1 MNRPMS
7 RLARGLRVAAWLTG
21 LIGAASLTGAI
32 VAQDGAVSMASLSN
46 ETAASY
52 VAQPLTS
59 GTSAVPIV
67 MLGLSVDEQLYRR
80 AYDDVSDLDGDGLLD
95 TGYRNTLDYLGYF
108 DPSLCYAYA
117 SGRYKAAAAASGESR
132 HQCLAAAAG
141 NWSGNFLNWLS
152 MSRLDVLRAALYGG
166 RRSTDSSTVTVL
178 ERSYV
183 PADFHAWAKF
193 YDGADANLYT
203 PFTQDAGAP
212 GLSFCNV
219 SFVAGGD
226 VDSASSTA
234 APQLRVARGS
244 FRLWAAA
251 ETRECLWN
259 EESGSA
265 DQPTRAAASL
275 GEGEYLVRAEVCDPA
290 APATQREAFCRQY
303 PNGLKPAGQLQRFGE
318 DGQLQFGLLSG
329 SYAKPRSGGQLR
341 RNAGPLVG
349 NGDGNCAAGDE
360 INLATGQFCIGADGA
375 AGIVNTVDRLRIAR
389 YRSTDGDAGYSD
401 CDGKTI
407 NRGSSGPV
415 LDNPGSG
422 SNTCTGWGNPL
433 AEIYGEIL
441 RYIAGEPA
449 PTTAFTGDDARSL
462 PGLPTATWRDA
473 YAHTEHCA
481 ECSVVML
488 ASGSNSFDSDEIP
501 PVAALGGA
509 IAGTA
514 TDAIGSNESLAGPAL
529 LGRIGLT
536 PLGNSPTT
544 NADRCS
550 VKTLGALSQARGICP
565 AAPAQEGSY
574 LIAGLAHRAWTGDL
588 RPDNGAAPASA
599 GQQRARNYG
608 LQFSG
613 ALPGIP
619 VLTSAGQLII
629 TPACEANPL
638 PTPTFDDSQW
648 HSCSYGS
655 MTPGAIRNAA
665 GQQYGRALSADGRAG
680 SFLIAWNDA
689 SYGGSQQRDLL
700 QMLSWCVGAACAQD
714 LQAPAGPDICAGSD
728 STALCTAEGQLAR
741 SIGEDEVLVRVEL
754 IAGRDA
760 DTALLGY
767 TISGAVTGNGVQRLV
782 RRQRGDNG
790 NLLAAA
796 QAQDASER
804 WSRPKVSSYTPGAG
818 PGRVLES
825 PLFYAAKYGGYD
837 YPAGAAAALPSP
849 GTGASTCTDTAWDHL
864 NNASD
869 AGGADCIPDNY
880 FALANPARLK
890 DRLGA
895 VFNSILRRSGSG
907 GVAAVLSGSGAG
919 PGAVYQTSYNVSRSD
934 SAGRKLVWVGNLQ
947 ALFVDSDGRLR
958 EDGNGNAQLDEAD
971 YSAAGDPVVE
981 LYYDAEQRLSRFR
994 RYSANPGSAPDSF
1007 TVIDDLST
1015 LRTIWNAR
1023 RALSAVGDVATQRDY
1038 STPASSGRYLFTFVD
1053 FDLDGRAEA
1062 GEQLALSPANF
1073 GAGRY
1078 GLLNVGSAAAAEKL
1092 IRYTRGEEFPSLRN
1106 RTVDDDGDGRPEVL
1120 RLGDIVNSVPL
1131 TVAAPAESYDLI
1143 YGDRTYAE
1151 FFNRYRGRRNVVYV
1165 GANDG
1170 LLHAFN
1176 AGFYQASTKR
1186 FLTTPSDSG
1195 GVTAHPL
1202 GSELWAYAP
1211 FNLLPQLGWL
1221 ADPRY
1226 GHLWTMDGSPRAF
1239 DVRAF
1244 ANDATHPNGWGTLLV
1259 IGMRLGGGPVTIP
1272 NVDAGGSNRDAVS
1285 DFAVGLGS
1293 SSTLSTRSAFV
1304 VLDVTDPEQPPVLIA
1319 EYSDR
1324 NGRLGYTTSNPAVA
1338 AFARRNASSAAPPAE
1353 DRWYLVFGSG
1363 PTSLSSA
1370 TSNQDGFLFGI
1381 DLKRLL
1387 LSSIPVADTL
1397 IYNGPYDLGNGPASG
1412 APLSL
1417 VGDPVAVDWDL
1428 NFRADA
1434 LYFGTAGGSTAAPT
1448 GKLFK
1453 LDFNLAALADSEGN
1467 DPSGWRTPAV
1477 LLDTR
1482 RPLLA
1487 APSLTQDRSGRRWVL
1502 SGTGRFLA
1510 PGDKTSSAEQALFG
1524 LIDNA
1529 PASASPAFA
1538 NLVDTSSAVVTPSGA
1553 VTGVSGVSSEI
1564 ELTSTAAA
1572 AGGWRYMLSTSPTTA
1587 AERNI
1592 SRTALIDGLLF
1603 ASSYTPSASLC
1614 SGDGNSR
1621 LFGFNYLTG
1630 APRAQRPAFG
1640 VRRVTVSNAE
1650 IDSSAGIFDLGLGL
1664 GSAPSL
1670 HVDDRD
1676 GSGLS
1681 VVTVNVQTSRG
1692 SVVQQDVRV
1701 SGGVRSGEI
1710 DWRQTHRNQ

>member
-1 MNRPMS
+1 MN
-7 RLARGLRVAAWLTG
+7 RLARSLRIAAALAG
-21 LIGAASLTGAI
+21 LIGVAMLPGAI
-32 VAQDGAVSMASLSN
+32 VAQENTADSLASLSI

-52 VAQPLTS
+52 NAQPLTS

-67 MLGLSVDEQLYRR
+67 MLGLSIDEQLHRR
-80 AYDDVSDLDGDGLLD
+80 AYDDSSDLDGDGRLD
-95 TGYRNTLDYLGYF
+95 TGYRNGLDYLGYF
-108 DPSLCYAYA
+108 DPALCYAYA
-117 SGRYKAAAAASGESR
+117 GGRFKAAAAASGESR

-152 MSRLDVLRAALYGG
+152 MSRLDLLRAALYGG
-166 RRSTDSSTVTVL
+166 HRSTDNSTATVL

-193 YDGADANLYT
+193 YDGTDANLYT
-203 PFTQDAGAP
+203 PFTQDAATP

-226 VDSASSTA
+226 ADSATSTA

-251 ETRECLWN
+251 EARECLWN
-259 EESGSA
+259 EESGSS
-265 DQPTRAAASL
+265 DQPVLATASL
-275 GEGEYLVRAEVCDPA
+275 GEREYLVRVEVCDPA
-290 APATQREAFCRQY
+290 APSTQRETFCRQY
-303 PNGLKPAGQLQRFGE
+303 PSGLKPAGQLQRFGE

-329 SYAKPRSGGQLR
+329 SYAKPRAGGQLR
-341 RNAGPLVG
+341 RNVGPLVG

-360 INLATGQFCIGADGA
+360 INLASGQFCITADSV
-375 AGIVNTVDRLRIAR
+375 AGIVNTIDRLRIAR
-389 YRSTDGDAGYSD
+389 YRSADGDAGITD
-401 CDGKTI
+401 CLPGTI

-422 SNTCTGWGNPL
+422 SNVCTGRGNPL
-433 AEIYGEIL
+433 AEIYAEIL
-441 RYIAGEPA
+441 RYISGAAA
-449 PTTAFTGDDARSL
+449 PTTAFTGDDARAL
-462 PGLPTATWRDA
+462 PGLPTANWQDA

-488 ASGSNSFDSDEIP
+488 ASGAPSFDSDEIP
-501 PVAALGGA
+501 PLPMLATTAAA
-509 IAGTA
+509 A
-514 TDAIGSNESLAGPAL
+514 TDAIGVNESLAGATL

-536 PLGNSPTT
+536 PLGNSPAT

-550 VKTLGALSQARGICP
+550 VTTLGPLSQARGICP
-565 AAPAQEGSY
+565 EAPAREGSY
-574 LIAGLAHRAWTGDL
+574 LIAGLAHRAWIGDL
-588 RPDNGAAPASA
+588 RPDSAADRASA

-613 ALPGIP
+613 GLPGIP
-619 VLTSAGQLII
+619 VATSAGRLSI
-629 TPACEANPL
+629 TPACEASPL
-638 PTPTFDDSQW
+638 LTPPLEDSQW

-655 MTPGAIRNAA
+655 MTPGVIRSAS
-665 GQQYGRALSADGRAG
+665 GQQYGHALSDDGRAG
-680 SFLIAWNDA
+680 SFLIAWSDA
-689 SYGGSQQRDLL
+689 TYGGSQQRTLL
-700 QMLSWCVGAACAQD
+700 QMLSWCVGATCTQD
-714 LQAPAGPDICAGSD
+714 LQLPAGPDICAGSD
-728 STALCTAEGQLAR
+728 SAALCSADGQLTR
-741 SIGEDEVLVRVEL
+741 SIGDDEVLVRVEL
-754 IAGRDA
+754 IAAREA
-760 DTALLGY
+760 DSALLGY
-767 TISGAVTGNGVQRLV
+767 TISGAATSNGAQRLV
-782 RRQRGDNG
+782 RRQRGDDG

-796 QAQDASER
+796 QPQDASER
-804 WSRPKVSSYTPGAG
+804 WSRPKLSSFTPGAG

-837 YPAGAAAALPSP
+837 YPAGATVPLPSP
-849 GTGASTCTDTAWDHL
+849 GTHAATCTDTSWDHL
-864 NNASD
+864 DNASD
-869 AGGADCIPDNY
+869 AAGADCIPDNY
-880 FALANPARLK
+880 YALGNPARLK

-895 VFNSILRRSGSG
+895 VFNSILRRGGSG
-907 GVAAVLSGSGAG
+907 GSAAVLSGSGTG
-919 PGAVYQTSYNVSRSD
+919 PGAVYQSSYQVGVSD
-934 SAGRKLVWVGNLQ
+934 SAGRKLSWVGNLQ
-947 ALFVDSDGRLR
+947 ALFVDRDGRLR
-958 EDGNGNAQLDEAD
+958 EDGNGNAQLDEND
-971 YSAAGDPVVE
+971 YSTAGDPVVE

-994 RYSANPGSAPDSF
+994 RYSANPAIAPDSF
-1007 TVIDDLST
+1007 AVIDDLST

-1023 RALSAVGDVATQRDY
+1023 RALSAVSDVSTQRDY
-1038 STPASSGRYLFTFVD
+1038 AAPANRGRYLFSFAD
-1053 FDLDGRAEA
+1053 FNLDGRAEA
-1062 GEQLALSPANF
+1062 GEQVDFSPASF

-1078 GLLNVGSAAAAEKL
+1078 GLLNVGSAAAAAKL
-1092 IRYTRGEEFPSLRN
+1092 IRYTRGEEFPSLRK
-1106 RTVDDDGDGRPEVL
+1106 RTVDDDGDDRPEVL

-1143 YGDRTYAE
+1143 YGDRTYAA

-1176 AGFYQASTKR
+1176 AGFYEASTQR
-1186 FLTTPSDSG
+1186 FLTTPSDDSSATG
-1195 GVTAHPL
+1195 HPL

-1239 DVRAF
+1239 DVRVF
-1244 ANDATHPNGWGTLLV
+1244 ADDATHPNGWGTLLV
-1259 IGMRLGGGPVTIP
+1259 VGMRLGGGPVTIP
-1272 NVDAGGSNRDAVS
+1272 GVDAAGANRAALS
-1285 DFAVGLGS
+1285 DFATGLGN

-1304 VLDVTDPEQPPVLIA
+1304 VLDITDPEQPPVLIA
-1319 EYSDR
+1319 EYTDR
-1324 NGRLGYTTSNPAVA
+1324 NGQLGYTSSAPAVA
-1338 AFARRNASSAAPPAE
+1338 AFAHRNAVSAAPPAE

-1363 PTSLSSA
+1363 PTRLSSA
-1370 TSNQDGFLFGI
+1370 TSEQNGFLFSI
-1381 DLKRLL
+1381 DLKRLVA
-1387 LSSIPVADTL
+1387 SSAPVADAL
-1397 IYNGPYDLGNGPASG
+1397 IYNGPYDLGNGLTSG
-1412 APLSL
+1412 AAQSFL
-1417 VGDPVAVDWDL
+1417 GDPVAVDWDL

-1467 DPSGWRTPAV
+1467 DPSGWRTPAL

-1529 PASASPAFA
+1529 PASAAPAFA
-1538 NLVDTSSAVVTPSGA
+1538 NLVDTSSAVVAPSGA
-1553 VTGVSGVSSEI
+1553 VSGVSGASTEI
-1564 ELTSTAAA
+1564 ELVNTIVA
-1572 AGGWRYMLSTSPTTA
+1572 AGGWRYTLSTSPTTA
-1587 AERNI
+1587 AERSIN
-1592 SRTALIDGLLF
+1592 RTALIDGLLF

-1630 APRAQRPAFG
+1630 AARAQRPAFG
-1640 VRRVTVSNAE
+1640 LRRIAVSNAE
-1650 IDSSAGIFDLGLGL
+1650 IDSSAGVLDVGLGL

-1670 HVDDRD
+1670 HIDDDD
-1676 GSGLS
+1676 GSGLA

-1701 SGGVRSGEI
+1701 SGSIRSGEI